1 MLNISDNKIR
11 TKHSD
16 LMHWLINIA
25 VASFFSYYIYDTI
38 IRLASGTY
46 LTLLIALLFR
56 NTSITL
62 VFLLRRPSKLT
73 SRNIGDWIAAIGGTF
88 ITYLY
93 TDQAKPISPLILP
106 TAYIV
111 MIITAFL
118 STICIINLGRS
129 FGLVPANRGVK
140 TELLYRIV
148 RHPLYSLYTI
158 YDIAVISLAFSPHNC
173 CICILHAL
181 FSFLRAKREE
191 KILIQDE
198 SYKEYV
204 LKTRYMFLPGVL

>member
-1 MLNISDNKIR
+1 M
-11 TKHSD
+11 
-16 LMHWLINIA
+16 
-25 VASFFSYYIYDTI
+25 
-38 IRLASGTY
+38 RL
-46 LTLLIALLFR
+46 L
-56 NTSITL
+56 
-62 VFLLRRPSKLT
+62 
-73 SRNIGDWIAAIGGTF
+73 GGTF

-93 TDQAKPISPLILP
+93 TDQAKPISPFIVP

-129 FGLVPANRGVK
+129 FGLAPANRGVK
-140 TELLYRIV
+140 TELLYGIV

-158 YDIAVISLAFSPHNC
+158 YDIAVVSLALSSHNC
-173 CICILHAL
+173 YICILHAL

-198 SYKEYV
+198 AYREYV
-204 LKTRYMFLPGVL
+204 SKTRYMFLPGRSLAFGGYLCGLWGRFNSTGHQR

>member
-1 MLNISDNKIR
+1 MPNLYDIKILNKR
-11 TKHSD
+11 PD
-16 LMHWLINIA
+16 LTHWLVNIA

-38 IRLASGTY
+38 IRLTTGTCI
-46 LTLLIALLFR
+46 TLLVALLFR

-73 SRNIGDWIAAIGGTF
+73 SRNVGDWIAAVGGTF

-93 TDQAKPISPLILP
+93 TNQATPIYLFVVPA
-106 TAYIV
+106 AYVV
-111 MIITAFL
+111 MIVTAFL

-140 TELLYRIV
+140 TDLLYGIV
-148 RHPLYSLYTI
+148 RHPLYLLYTI
-158 YDIAVISLAFSPHNC
+158 YDLAVISLAFSSHNC

-181 FSFLRAKREE
+181 FSYLRARREE
-191 KILIQDE
+191 NILMRD
-198 SYKEYV
+198 SAYREYV
-204 LKTRYMFLPGVL
+204 SKTRYMFLPGVL